1 MSELDQVDKKFF
13 WPRYPENLAD
23 FEALMTAV
31 DAELSLTDL
40 KPHQRPYHVGRK
52 LWEAFGWEGNFLPPD
67 SLAEEPGYEGDVLM
81 AKAYR
86 WYAETLGPRLK
97 TSMDMGQV
105 PVMLARTV
113 WRLRI
118 AEFFGTVNFFLDRNL
133 ANSGDDGLLGKRV
146 PSVNVL
152 TLVDQLPQGS
162 VDRLTDAELVHLF
175 NFYIFAMNSIQWR
188 NNLPQ
193 TPLFQM
199 ARGDFDNSCRAI
211 LTNCYGQARWAVQQA
226 VEKTLKGLLTIGGA
240 DAKEIRKAGHDLMEL
255 AKKLHEKHGIEI
267 SPQVLAS
274 AHCPTDVRY
283 TLPST
288 LAEAIAANHAA
299 LFVFEAVMKSDGL
312 VLLMQEGRQAGRF

>member
-1 MSELDQVDKKFF
+1 MEKKFT
-13 WPRYPENLAD
+13 WPSYPENPTD

-52 LWEAFGWEGNFLPPD
+52 LWEAFGWGGSFLPPD
-67 SLAEEPGYEGDVLM
+67 SLADEPGYKGDVLM

-86 WYAETLGPRLK
+86 WYEDTLGPRLK
-97 TSMDMGQV
+97 TSMEMGQV

-113 WRLRI
+113 WCLRI

-133 ANSGDDGLLGKRV
+133 GNKGEDGLPGIRV

-162 VDRLTDAELVHLF
+162 VDRITDAELVDLF
-175 NFYIFAMNSIQWR
+175 NFYIFAMRSIQWR
-188 NNLPQ
+188 NNLPG

-199 ARGDFDNSCRAI
+199 ARGDFDSSCQAIFTNS
-211 LTNCYGQARWAVQQA
+211 YGQARWAVQQA
-226 VEKTLKGLLTIGGA
+226 VEKTLKGLLTIGGTN
-240 DAKEIRKAGHDLMEL
+240 AKEVRRIGHDLTVL
-255 AKKLHEKHGIEI
+255 AKNLHEKHGIEI
-267 SPQVLAS
+267 SLHIVAS
-274 AHCPTDVRY
+274 AHCSTDVRY

-288 LAEAIAANHAA
+288 LAEAVAANHAA
-299 LFVFEAVMKSDGL
+299 LSAFEAIMASDGFA
-312 VLLMQEGRQAGRF
+312 LLMQEGHRAGRF